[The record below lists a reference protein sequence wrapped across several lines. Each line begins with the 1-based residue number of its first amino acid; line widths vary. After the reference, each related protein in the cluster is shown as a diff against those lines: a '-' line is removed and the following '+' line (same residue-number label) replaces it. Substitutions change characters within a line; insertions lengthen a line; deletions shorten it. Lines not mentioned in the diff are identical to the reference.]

1 MAFSEYMNFTK
12 VRACQSQD
20 SRPVKNQSFNILVEL
35 DRRSKF
41 QKNWH
46 GVPWDSQ
53 GKLKWSQL
61 KTFKAEDFKT
71 LPYPGNNVIVVSNH
85 GLKTEGKNSRKG
97 EFWKEMPDIN

>member
-1 MAFSEYMNFTK
+1 MLEYLLKIGISIALAFQQIVLKKYE
-12 VRACQSQD
+12 
-20 SRPVKNQSFNILVEL
+20 LVNHKTA
-35 DRRSKF
+35 DPSKI
-41 QKNWH
+41 KALISC

-53 GKLKWSQL
+53 GKLNWYQL